1 MPMINKLCKACINTC
16 KQSDST
22 KIVSCPKFQ
31 KIPSD
36 KEFQDMVDELDN
48 TEIKAK
54 KLQKRV
60 KELIDKAVS
69 RDLSPPAESEEKD

>member
-1 MPMINKLCKACINTC
+1 MINKLCKTCINTC

-31 KIPSD
+31 KIPSE
-36 KEFQDMVDELDN
+36 KEFQEMVNKLDN

-69 RDLSPPAESEEKD
+69 RDLSSPAESEEKD

>member
-1 MPMINKLCKACINTC
+1 MFNKLCKTCINTC
-16 KQSDST
+16 KQNDST
-22 KIVSCPKFQ
+22 KIVSCPKFH
-31 KIPSD
+31 KIPSE
-36 KEFQDMVDELDN
+36 KEFQEMVNKLDN

-69 RDLSPPAESEEKD
+69 RDLSSPAKSEEKD